1 MSPLV
6 ERARKVLQ
14 HEQRTNHADAAVKPG
29 GLAVFFARWATD
41 AHAEGQ
47 PHTARLAAMFADYAA
62 LDPMQRVARVRA
74 ALALLTPDADSSNA
88 SNQRQD
94 LGNHSG
100 QGNHKGLPL
109 QTVDMSGAEQ
119 SRATAARVDEP
130 VVPPGRGPGQH
141 PTSVTKAR
149 PVTSATKAPPSKASA
164 SASTTT
170 AKKAIPP
177 IGEYL
182 LDADVTVVPSVGPV
196 LAEKLGR
203 LGIRTVRDLL
213 YHLPREHL
221 DFSALQKISDLPFD
235 EMVTTLG
242 TIWEVENVRAGRVV
256 RTVAKISDDSGSI
269 RAVWFNQP
277 YLQKQLPR
285 GAQIVLTGIKQR
297 FGNAISFTVKSH
309 ELPEQGDLI
318 NTGRLVPVYPLTEGL
333 SAKALR
339 RATKWVAD
347 RCANLVPDYL
357 PLSVRH
363 SARLMTLPEALA
375 EYHYPESGTALHRA
389 RTRLAFDELFLIQLG
404 MLARRA
410 NWRTGPAAP
419 VLAVAREQILTGQ
432 AAEKSV
438 NTVPLTPNVSNHGG
452 AEGAINRA
460 HTRMMGTGLWGEE
473 LASAVCFEAS
483 LPFALTE
490 AQRRVIGEVL
500 DDLARP
506 QPMIRLIQGD
516 VGSGKTVVAAAALL
530 AAALCGYQG
539 AIMAPTEILAEQHER
554 GLTRMLAP
562 FGIQVAALLGNQR
575 AAQRRE
581 ALAQIESGQAQ
592 VVVGTHA
599 LIQEGVTFARLGV
612 AVVDEQHRFG
622 VAQREILRRKGRDLT
637 PHLLVMTATPIPRT
651 LALSVYGDLDLSVID
666 QMPRG
671 RLPIITLWRAGA
683 RREEAYALVAHEVAQ
698 GRQAYIICPLIEE
711 SEALEA
717 KAAVAEYERLKAE
730 VFPHLRLGLVHGGLK
745 SAEKDATMRRFRDGA
760 IDILVATAVVEVGV
774 DVPNATVMLIEDAD
788 RFGLAQLHQFRGR
801 VGRGEQQS
809 YCYLLSEDASAS
821 ARERLTAIEGTTD
834 GLRLAEEDLRLR
846 GPGEFFG
853 TRQSGLPE
861 LRVAEL
867 TDTELVALTRREADR
882 LWASDPFLQTSEN
895 RHLRDRVAIFWQ
907 GFMGQ

>member
-1 MSPLV
+1 MSPLA
-6 ERARKVLQ
+6 ERASKVLQ

-29 GLAVFFARWATD
+29 GLAVFFARWATEARAQGVPQAD
-41 AHAEGQ
+41 
-47 PHTARLAAMFADYAA
+47 RLAAMFAEYAT

-74 ALALLTPDADSSNA
+74 ALALLADAAPASISSKNA
-88 SNQRQD
+88 GKDGTRNNTEAPR
-94 LGNHSG
+94 
-100 QGNHKGLPL
+100 KG
-109 QTVDMSGAEQ
+109 TEYTET
-119 SRATAARVDEP
+119 SRAIPHTSRVIPRSDLPVPSADEAPSRPAAKP
-130 VVPPGRGPGQH
+130 ASKPP
-141 PTSVTKAR
+141 A
-149 PVTSATKAPPSKASA
+149 
-164 SASTTT
+164 
-170 AKKAIPP
+170 KAIPP
-177 IGEYL
+177 VGEYL

-196 LAEKLGR
+196 MAEKLAR

-213 YHLPREHL
+213 YHLPREHV
-221 DFSALQKISDLPFD
+221 DFSTLLPIADLPFD
-235 EMVTTLG
+235 EPVTTLG
-242 TIWEVENVRAGRVV
+242 VIWEVENVRAGRVV

-285 GAQIVLTGIKQR
+285 GAQIVLTGVKQR

-318 NTGRLVPVYPLTEGL
+318 NTGRLVPIYPLTEGL

-347 RCANLVPDYL
+347 RCASLVADYL
-357 PLSVRH
+357 PLAVRQ
-363 SARLMTLPEALA
+363 SAQLLALPEALA
-375 EYHYPESGTALHRA
+375 EFHYPESGTALHRA

-410 NWRTGPAAP
+410 NWRVGPPAPEIAPERGWILTYDDTRQGQSPSLAA
-419 VLAVAREQILTGQ
+419 ARRGFNPPARNGNPAGLGGDEPRAPITAGMGLWTEQIAT
-432 AAEKSV
+432 AE
-438 NTVPLTPNVSNHGG
+438 
-452 AEGAINRA
+452 
-460 HTRMMGTGLWGEE
+460 
-473 LASAVCFEAS
+473 CFEAS
-483 LPFALTE
+483 LPFALTN

-500 DDLARP
+500 DDLARA

-530 AAALCGYQG
+530 AAALCGFQG
-539 AIMAPTEILAEQHER
+539 AIMAPTEILAEQHVR

-562 FGIQVAALLGNQR
+562 FGIQVAGLLGNQR
-575 AAQRRE
+575 AAARRE
-581 ALAQIESGQAQ
+581 ALAQVASGQAQ

-622 VAQREILRRKGRDLT
+622 VEQRELLRRKGGDLT

-666 QMPRG
+666 QMPQG
-671 RLPIITLWRAGA
+671 RLPIITRWRAGA
-683 RREEAYALVAHEVAQ
+683 RRDEAYALVAQEIAQ

-717 KAAVAEYERLKAE
+717 KAAVVEFERLQRE
-730 VFPHLRLGLVHGGLK
+730 VFPDLRLGLVHGGLK
-745 SAEKDATMRRFRDGA
+745 SAEKDATMRRFRDGE

-801 VGRGEQQS
+801 VGRGAHQS
-809 YCYLLSEDASAS
+809 YCYLLSEDASAT
-821 ARERLTAIEGTTD
+821 ARERLTAIESTTD

-867 TDTELVALTRREADR
+867 TDAELVALTRREADR
-882 LWASDPFLQTSEN
+882 LWQSDPFLQSTAN
-895 RHLRDRVAIFWQ
+895 RQLKERVAIFWQ